1 MTILSFGDQARKV
14 SDWPRAIT
22 AGSAS
27 CPPCST
33 ILRISGVGSISLRIG
48 A

>member
-1 MTILSFGDQARKV
+1 MTILSFGDQARNV

-27 CPPCST
+27 RAPCSASF
-33 ILRISGVGSISLRIG
+33 RISGMGSISLRIG
-48 A
+48 E